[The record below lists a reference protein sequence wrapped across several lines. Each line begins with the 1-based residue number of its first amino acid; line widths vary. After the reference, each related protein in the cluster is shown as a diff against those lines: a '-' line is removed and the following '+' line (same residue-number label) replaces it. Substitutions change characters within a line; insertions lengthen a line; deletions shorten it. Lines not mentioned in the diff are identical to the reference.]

1 MKTDT
6 ETSTPLYPDAP
17 METEMK
23 RDPADVLSQAAVP
36 QAGAPMVRFAGVTK
50 RYGALTVLDALDLEV
65 ASNEKVAIIGP
76 SGSGKSTL
84 LRVLMTLDP
93 LTDGMIEV
101 DGEPLT
107 HMRKNGV
114 LVPAS
119 VRHLRRVRS
128 KIGMVF
134 QSFNLFPHMTALA
147 NTIEAPM
154 RVLGLSR
161 KEATDRA
168 RDLLSLVGL
177 EDKCNHYPSQL
188 SGGQQQRV
196 AIARALAMRP
206 KVMLFDEVTSALDP
220 ELCGEVLN
228 VIRRLGSEHNLTMLM
243 VTHQMGFA
251 REFADRVC
259 FFSQGK
265 IIEQGPPQQFFA
277 APQHERTQQ
286 FLRAVREA
294 V

>member
-1 MKTDT
+1 
-6 ETSTPLYPDAP
+6 
-17 METEMK
+17 MELQEKQMK
-23 RDPADVLSQAAVP
+23 RDLDPALGAGVSASAADKTV
-36 QAGAPMVRFAGVTK
+36 QPMVRFAGVTK

-65 ASNEKVAIIGP
+65 ARNEKVAIIGP

-101 DGEPLT
+101 EGEPLT
-107 HMRKNGV
+107 HMRRNGA

-119 VRHLRRVRS
+119 ERHVREVRR

-134 QSFNLFPHMTALA
+134 QSFNLFPHMTALQ
-147 NTIEAPM
+147 NTIEAPLS
-154 RVLGLSR
+154 VLGMS
-161 KEATDRA
+161 K
-168 RDLLSLVGL
+168 RDANERGRELLSMVGL
-177 EDKCNHYPSQL
+177 DDKCNHYPSQL

-228 VIRRLGSEHNLTMLM
+228 VIRKLGREHDLTMLM

-251 REFADRVC
+251 KEFADRVC

-265 IIEQGPPQQFFA
+265 IIEQAAPQQFFA

-294 V
+294 T